1 MSMHKNLFN
10 EIACDISILDGESF
24 QKNEIRERFQL
35 IQEISKKALVISEKF
50 WRKYLT
56 VTLTMQKASFT
67 FFITRTLFFWLNKN
81 VIKLR
86 YCFHHL
92 K

>member
-35 IQEISKKALVISEKF
+35 IQEISKNALVISEKF

-67 FFITRTLFFWLNKN
+67 FLLLGPFSFGLIRT
-81 VIKLR
+81 
-86 YCFHHL
+86 
-92 K
+92 